1 MNKGKEQSKMRKNTI
16 TMTKR
21 CFVRIISFSIAL
33 ILAFALLAL
42 EHRGKASNSQLQLQN
57 TYQRAVE
64 DLSLSLD
71 NIKTTLNK
79 GLYATTP
86 SMMNQ
91 LSGKL
96 WSEAA
101 NAKAALAQL
110 PVEELKLEQTYKFLS
125 QVGNYSQSLSKKFG
139 EGEELTDEEKKNLNT
154 LYSYAENLSDKMWQ
168 VEKKIEDG
176 DISFSDLSG
185 TANSNRVQTVTEG
198 FTDFEEGFSDYPT
211 LIYDGPF
218 SDHILERSPIM
229 LKGLEEITLD
239 QAMTKAI
246 RVSGEENLTVS
257 GEEGGKMPS
266 YVFENKNTT
275 VSITKQG
282 GLFSYMLKYKKVKNS
297 QLGAS
302 EAIDKAEDYLE
313 MLGMDDM
320 TETYYE
326 INDGICIC
334 NFAGEQNDV
343 VLYTDLVKVG
353 VALDNGEIVSYDA
366 RGYITN
372 HTVRNLS
379 APKLSEQ
386 EAKSKLANGLT
397 VFEEN
402 LCVIPS
408 DGLNER
414 YCYEFYCADKEGR
427 QLLIYLNADTGAEEQ
442 ILLLKISGNGR
453 LTV

>member
-1 MNKGKEQSKMRKNTI
+1 MRRSTI

-33 ILAFALLAL
+33 ILAFALMAL
-42 EHRGKASNSQLQLQN
+42 EQRGKATSSQLRMQN
-57 TYQRAVE
+57 TYMRAVE

-79 GLYATTP
+79 GLYTNSPA
-86 SMMNQ
+86 MMNQ

-101 NAKAALAQL
+101 NAKAALSQL
-110 PVEELKLEQTYKFLS
+110 PMEELKLEQTYKFLS

-139 EGEELTDEEKKNLNT
+139 QGETLTEEEKKNLKT
-154 LYSYAENLSDKMWQ
+154 LYGYAEDLSGKMWQ

-176 DISFSDLSG
+176 DLTLYDISG
-185 TANSNRVQTVTEG
+185 AANSTRVQNVTEG

-218 SDHILERSPIM
+218 SDHILERSPLM
-229 LKGLEEITLD
+229 LKGKSEITQD
-239 QAMTKAI
+239 QALQKAYT
-246 RVSGEENLTVS
+246 VSGEDNLSVT

-266 YVFENKNTT
+266 YVFENRNTT
-275 VSITKQG
+275 VSVTKQG
-282 GLFSYMLKYKKVKNS
+282 GFFSYMLKYRPVENP

-302 EAIDKAEDYLE
+302 DALKRAEKYLE
-313 MLGMDDM
+313 MLGIDEVE
-320 TETYYE
+320 ETYYE
-326 INDGICIC
+326 INNGICIY

-343 VLYTDLVKVG
+343 VLYTDLIKVG
-353 VALDNGEIVSYDA
+353 VALDNGEIMSFDA

-372 HTVRNLS
+372 HTVRDLGRP
-379 APKLSEQ
+379 ALSEE
-386 EAKSKLANGLT
+386 EAEGRLSKGLT
-397 VFEEN
+397 VFETN
-402 LCVIPS
+402 LCVIPT

-414 YCYEFYCADKEGR
+414 YCYEFYCVDSEGR
-427 QLLIYLNADTGAEEQ
+427 QLLIYLNADTGEEEQ
-442 ILLLKISGNGR
+442 ILLLKIGSNGR

>member
-1 MNKGKEQSKMRKNTI
+1 
-16 TMTKR
+16 MTKR

-33 ILAFALLAL
+33 ILAFALMAL
-42 EHRGKASNSQLQLQN
+42 EQRGKASNSQLRMQN
-57 TYQRAVE
+57 TYMRAVE

-79 GLYATTP
+79 GLYTNSPA
-86 SMMNQ
+86 MMTQ

-101 NAKAALAQL
+101 NAKAALSQL
-110 PVEELKLEQTYKFLS
+110 PMEELKLEQTYKFLS

-139 EGEELTDEEKKNLNT
+139 QGETLTEEEKKNLKT
-154 LYSYAENLSDKMWQ
+154 LYGYAEDLSGKMWQ

-176 DISFSDLSG
+176 DLTLYDISG
-185 TANSNRVQTVTEG
+185 AANSTRMQNVTEG

-218 SDHILERSPIM
+218 SDHILERSPLM
-229 LKGLEEITLD
+229 LKGKSEITQD
-239 QAMTKAI
+239 QALQKAYTA
-246 RVSGEENLTVS
+246 SGEDSLSVT

-266 YVFENKNTT
+266 YVFENRNTT
-275 VSITKQG
+275 VSVTKQG
-282 GLFSYMLKYKKVKNS
+282 GFFSYMLKYRPVENP

-302 EAIDKAEDYLE
+302 DALKRAEKYLD
-313 MLGMDDM
+313 MLGIGEVE
-320 TETYYE
+320 ETYYE
-326 INDGICIC
+326 INNGICIY

-343 VLYTDLVKVG
+343 VLYTDLIKVG
-353 VALDNGEIVSYDA
+353 VALDNGEIMSFDA

-372 HTVRNLS
+372 HTVRNLGQPS
-379 APKLSEQ
+379 LSEE
-386 EAKSKLANGLT
+386 EAKSRLSNGLT
-397 VFEEN
+397 VFETN
-402 LCVIPS
+402 LCVIPT

-414 YCYEFYCADKEGR
+414 YCYEFYCVDSDGR
-427 QLLIYLNADTGAEEQ
+427 QLLIYLNADTGEEEQ
-442 ILLLKISGNGR
+442 ILLLKIGSNGR